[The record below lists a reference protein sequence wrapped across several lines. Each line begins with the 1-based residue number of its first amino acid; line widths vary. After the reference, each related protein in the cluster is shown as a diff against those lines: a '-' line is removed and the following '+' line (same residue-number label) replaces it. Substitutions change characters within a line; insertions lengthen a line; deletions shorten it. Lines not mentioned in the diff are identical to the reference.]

1 MPDRLDQALVES
13 SLEALPHWSGDTES
27 ISWTVPVTAQ
37 QADELL
43 AAVAESAQAMNHDP
57 DIERSAGHVRFVLTT
72 HSAGGVTAMDIAMA
86 SRIDDLVAQATGIP
100 AEHAHHSVA
109 APTEPDGAEPGS
121 KPWQEAQGEDIVN
134 RGLRRMPD

>member
-13 SLEALPHWSGDTES
+13 SLKALPHWSGDSES

-43 AAVAESAQAMNHDP
+43 AAVAESARAMNHDP
-57 DIERSAGHVRFVLTT
+57 DIERGEGQLRFVLTT
-72 HSAGGVTAMDIAMA
+72 HSSGGVTAMDIAMA

-100 AEHAHHSVA
+100 AEHAHHAVA
-109 APTEPDGAEPGS
+109 DPDEVKGS
-121 KPWQEAQGEDIVN
+121 DQGSEPWQETEGDDVVD